1 MPGSF
6 MIQAP
11 ISRGLGGHGLHSL
24 AYFATNVG
32 KNQEGVQYFVDSL

>member
-11 ISRGLGGHGLHSL
+11 ISRGLAGHGLHSL
-24 AYFATNVG
+24 AYFATNVE
-32 KNQEGVQYFVDSL
+32 KTKKVFSIS